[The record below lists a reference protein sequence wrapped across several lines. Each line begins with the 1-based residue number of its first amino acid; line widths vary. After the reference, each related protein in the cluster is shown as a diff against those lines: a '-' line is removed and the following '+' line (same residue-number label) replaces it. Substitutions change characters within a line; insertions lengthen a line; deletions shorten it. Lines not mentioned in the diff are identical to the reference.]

1 MHPWEDQNGFGINR
15 LPARA
20 WYWTF
25 ADENSA
31 RSGQR
36 DLSPWQQSLN
46 GVWKFH
52 HDPMPQ
58 AAPGEFFA
66 ESFDDTGWHDLP
78 VPSCWQMHG
87 FGKPHYTN
95 VQYPFPVD
103 PPRVPTENPTG
114 SYRRTFHFPENW
126 DGKQIRLRF
135 DGVDSW
141 FVAYVNGQQVGSG
154 MGSRL
159 PHEFDITAM
168 VKPGTNVLA
177 VQVTQWS
184 AGSYLEDQDM
194 WWLSGIFREVSL
206 IARPKVQLADATI
219 RTTFDK
225 NYRHAELGLQLQ
237 LANLGSR
244 SAKDVQV
251 EAQLIDAMGKPLFKD
266 ALTAGGDVSAGKT
279 SDLTMSTKVSSPRA
293 WSAEDPYL
301 YTLLLTLKDEK
312 GKVLEVIPQ
321 KVGFR
326 QVDIKNG
333 VLLVNGK
340 PIKLRGVNR
349 HESHPELG
357 RAIPLE
363 HMINDILIM
372 KRHNINAVRTS
383 HYANDP
389 RWYDLCDQY
398 GLYLIDECD
407 LETHGFIFL
416 PEKWK
421 GNPPAEPEWK
431 AACVDRMERLVK
443 RDRNHPSVIIWSLG
457 NESDV
462 GPNHRAMYELTK
474 ALDPTRPVHYE
485 GDLNLT
491 CTDIYSRM
499 YATVSYCIDIGQ
511 GVETI
516 KAPQRGREAVDFKPD
531 RYTQVPFVQ
540 CEYGHAMGNGP
551 GSLKEYQDA
560 FYQYDRLCGGF
571 IWEWCDHGITQYT
584 ADGRKYYAYGGDF
597 GDQPNDSNFVCDGL
611 VFPDRTP
618 SPGLLDFK
626 KVIEPVQTEIL
637 DADKGKLRLTNRYDF
652 MTFEHLAM
660 HWSLSVDGRVVQ
672 SGIMDLPEV
681 EPHGSEVVRVPFKLP
696 GDAAGKLVLLNVSY
710 RLRLDMPWAQAGHE
724 VAWAQA
730 EIAVPEMDDKNV
742 VTARSLHRGAM
753 PLVMNETSTQL
764 MISGADF
771 QLTFDKLHGLL
782 AQWSAHGQVLLE
794 QGPKFNFWR
803 APTDN
808 DGGCRGVGIQKTWR
822 EHGLHWLQHRLDN
835 FTVEKIDEQVV
846 QVQAKVTVAPPIKSH
861 KLVCRYVYTIHAD
874 GLVGMQLH
882 GEPMGDW
889 KTTLPRVG
897 VQARLPRLLD
907 QVKWLGLGPGE
918 AYADSRN
925 AVKLGIWQSDVDGL
939 FTNYIFPQENGNRHQ
954 TRWATLTNVSGA
966 GLLVIGQPRFD
977 FSAHWYDTLDLD
989 HARHTTDLVK
999 RPYVTLN
1006 LDMAQNGLGS
1016 NSCGPGVLPAYELQ
1030 PKAFD
1035 FALRLQPIRLG
1046 IDEPMSLAR

>member
-1 MHPWEDQNGFGINR
+1 MHPWEDPNGFGVNR

-25 ADENSA
+25 ADEASA

-36 DLSPWQQSLN
+36 DLSPWQLSLN
-46 GVWKFH
+46 GTWKFH
-52 HDPMPQ
+52 HAPMPL
-58 AAPGEFFA
+58 ATPVDFFA
-66 ESFDDTGWHDLP
+66 EAFADTGWHELP

-103 PPRVPTENPTG
+103 PPRVPTDNPTG
-114 SYRRTFHFPENW
+114 SYRRTFHVPEAW

-159 PHEFDITAM
+159 PHEFDITAL
-168 VKPGTNVLA
+168 VKPGANVLA

-184 AGSYLEDQDM
+184 AGTYLEDQDM

-206 IARPKVQLADATI
+206 TARPKVQLADVTV

-225 NYRHAELGLQLQ
+225 NYRHAELSLMLQLT
-237 LANLGSR
+237 NLGAR
-244 SAKDVQV
+244 VAKGVQV
-251 EAQLIDAMGKPLFKD
+251 EAQLIDALGKSVFKQPMS
-266 ALTAGGDVSAGKT
+266 ASSDVAAGKT
-279 SDLTMSTKVSSPRA
+279 GDVTLIAKVNSPRP

-326 QVDIKNG
+326 QVDIQNG

-340 PIKLRGVNR
+340 PIKFRGVNR

-357 RAIPLE
+357 RVIPLE
-363 HMINDILIM
+363 QMINDILIM

-407 LETHGFIFL
+407 LETHGFAML
-416 PEKWK
+416 SQRWQ
-421 GNPPAEPEWK
+421 GNPLAASDWE
-431 AACVDRMERLVK
+431 AACVDRMERLVQ
-443 RDRNHPSVIIWSLG
+443 RDRNHASIIMWSLG
-457 NESDV
+457 NEA
-462 GPNHRAMYELTK
+462 GIGINHHKMKARAKE
-474 ALDPTRPVHYE
+474 LDPTRPIHYE
-485 GDLNLT
+485 GDYDL
-491 CTDIYSRM
+491 DVADVYSRM
-499 YATVSYCIDIGQ
+499 YASVADTIQIGK
-511 GVETI
+511 GLEDL
-516 KAPQRGREAVDFKPD
+516 A
-531 RYTQVPFVQ
+531 QVPGGKSLPLTKYGNKPFVQ

-551 GSLKEYQDA
+551 GGLKEYQDA

-584 ADGRKYYAYGGDF
+584 PDGEKYYAYGGDF

-618 SPGLLDFK
+618 SPGLIDYK
-626 KVIEPVQTEIL
+626 KVIEPVQTETL
-637 DADKGKLRLTNRYDF
+637 DEQKGKLRITNRYDF
-652 MTFEHLAM
+652 LNFEHLAI
-660 HWSLSVDGRVVQ
+660 HWELSADGRVVQ
-672 SGIMDLPEV
+672 SGIMDLPEI

-696 GDAAGKLVLLNVSY
+696 GDAAGKLIVLNVSY
-710 RLRLDMPWAQAGHE
+710 RLRLDMPWAAAGHE
-724 VAWAQA
+724 VAWAQS
-730 EIAVPEMDDKNV
+730 EITVTSNEVEKAVTTKAVRCN
-742 VTARSLHRGAM
+742 AQ
-753 PLVMNETSTQL
+753 PLALNETSTQL
-764 MISGADF
+764 VINGSDF
-771 QLTFDKLHGLL
+771 QVTFDKLHGLL
-782 AQWSAHGQVLLE
+782 SQWSARGQVLME

-808 DGGCRGVGIQKTWR
+808 DGGCRGVGVQKTWR

-835 FTVEKIDEQVV
+835 FKVEKLDDQLV
-846 QVQAKVTVAPPIKSH
+846 QVQADVTIAPPVKSH
-861 KLVCRYVYTIHAD
+861 KLVCRYVYTIGAD
-874 GLVGMQLH
+874 GTVGLQLH

-897 VQARLPRLLD
+897 VQARLPKLLD

-918 AYADSRN
+918 AYSDSRN

-939 FTNYIFPQENGNRHQ
+939 FTNYIFPQENGNRHL
-954 TRWATLTNVSGA
+954 TRWTTITDTTGA
-966 GLLVIGQPRFD
+966 GLMVVGQPRFD

-1006 LDMAQNGLGS
+1006 MDMAQTGLGS
-1016 NSCGPGVLPAYELQ
+1016 NSCGPGVLPPYELQ
-1030 PKAFD
+1030 PKTFE

-1046 IDEPMSLAR
+1046 VNDPMTLAR